1 MINQINMIKTT
12 NIINKINNILKMIIK
27 IQNLPLK
34 LSIKYNKLNLSY
46 YFILYSSFNLHF
58 LLSLIRVSKKKF
70 IQQNSI
76 KT

>member
-46 YFILYSSFNLHF
+46 YFMLYIITQIN
-58 LLSLIRVSKKKF
+58 
-70 IQQNSI
+70 
-76 KT
+76 